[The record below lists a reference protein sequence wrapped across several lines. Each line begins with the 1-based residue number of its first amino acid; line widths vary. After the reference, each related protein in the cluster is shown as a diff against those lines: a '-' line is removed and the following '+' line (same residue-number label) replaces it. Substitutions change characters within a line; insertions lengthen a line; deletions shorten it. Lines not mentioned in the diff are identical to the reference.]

1 MGFKADFSDESSE
14 IRMCVSLIFS
24 ISLIHGYKVLYCSCL
39 FKTMKRSL
47 GNSEHPEIPQSVF
60 DVFDVKASGG
70 VSEHLGLHVSNLG
83 EGMTG

>member
-1 MGFKADFSDESSE
+1 
-14 IRMCVSLIFS
+14 
-24 ISLIHGYKVLYCSCL
+24 
-39 FKTMKRSL
+39 MKRSL

-83 EGMTG
+83 EGMTGWQAANEHGNDGAQVKVVRWTDQMK